1 MEPRG
6 GVLVDDKNQLITRGA
21 RPRLGLG
28 GLLESPFGA
37 VFLQSH
43 VR

>member
-1 MEPRG
+1 MEPGG
-6 GVLVDDKNQLITRGA
+6 GVLVNDKDQPVAPGA

-28 GLLESPFGA
+28 GLVESAFGA

-43 VR
+43 V